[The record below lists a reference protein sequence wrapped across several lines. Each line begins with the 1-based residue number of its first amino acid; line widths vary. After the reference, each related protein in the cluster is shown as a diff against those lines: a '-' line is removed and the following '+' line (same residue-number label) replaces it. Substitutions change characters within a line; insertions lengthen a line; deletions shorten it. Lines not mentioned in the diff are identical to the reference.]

1 MESIQVIK
9 QRFGIIGNDPKLNRS
24 IEKAIQVA
32 PTDISVLV
40 TGESGVGKES
50 IPKIIHQLSHRKH
63 GKYIAVNCG
72 AIPEGTIDS
81 ELFGHEKGAFTGA
94 TNTRE
99 GYFEVADGG
108 TIFLDEVGELPL
120 TTQVR
125 LLRVLENGEFI
136 KVGSSKVQKTDVRI
150 VAATN
155 VNMFEAIKKEKFRE
169 DLYYR
174 LSTIEI
180 HLPPLRERKED
191 IHLLFRKFASDF
203 ALKYKMPTIKLTD
216 EAVDILLKHRW
227 NGNIRQ
233 LRNAAEQISVLEQ
246 TRTINAATLKGYL
259 PDYGNNLPAVIKSSK
274 SESDFSSE
282 REILYKVLFDMK
294 SDLNDLKKLTME
306 LMKNENA
313 NEVQKKNEGLIQKI
327 YGDEE
332 AEDYEGTIE
341 DLEVL
346 SIPEKMSQLS
356 DAIDESNDK
365 YHFAEEVEEEETLS
379 LHDKELELIKKSL
392 ERHQGKRKLAAAELG
407 ISERTL
413 YRKIKQY
420 DL

>member
-1 MESIQVIK
+1 MESVQAIK
-9 QRFGIIGNDPKLNRS
+9 QRFEIIGNDPKLNRA

-40 TGESGVGKES
+40 AGESGVGKEN
-50 IPKIIHQLSHRKH
+50 IPRIIHSLSHRKH

-94 TNTRE
+94 TGTRE

-136 KVGSSKVQKTDVRI
+136 KVGSSQVQKTNVRI

-155 VNMFEAIKKEKFRE
+155 VNLFDAIEKGKFRE

-174 LSTIEI
+174 LSTVDIP
-180 HLPPLRERKED
+180 LPPLRDRKDD
-191 IHLLFRKFASDF
+191 IHLLFRKFAADF
-203 ALKYKMPTIKLTD
+203 AHKYKMPPLRLD
-216 EAVDILLKHRW
+216 DNAVQVLQKFRW
-227 NGNIRQ
+227 SGNIRQ
-233 LRNAAEQISVLEQ
+233 LRNVAEQISVLE
-246 TRTINAATLKGYL
+246 TNRDISGTTLLSYL
-259 PDYGNNLPAVIKSSK
+259 PQEGSNLPSVIKDKK
-274 SESDFSSE
+274 SESDFSTE
-282 REILYKVLFDMK
+282 RDILYKVLFDMK
-294 SDLNDLKKLTME
+294 SDLNDLKKLTLE
-306 LMKNENA
+306 LMKSGSA
-313 NEVQKKNEGLIQKI
+313 KAHEVNPNLIQKI
-327 YGDEE
+327 YGSKENESEISFEEEPRAAILAPQNDEE
-332 AEDYEGTIE
+332 DF
-341 DLEVL
+341 D
-346 SIPEKMSQLS
+346 
-356 DAIDESNDK
+356 DDDEN
-365 YHFAEEVEEEETLS
+365 YLFAETVEEEDS
-379 LHDKELELIKKSL
+379 LRLDEKEIELIKKAL
-392 ERHQGKRKLAAAELG
+392 DRNKGKRKAAADELG

-413 YRKIKQY
+413 YRKIKQF